1 VNSKFPDGD
10 LAITLWAALGDAYAA
25 MAAHATADAARHGFS
40 LAEIAVLGVLQRHG
54 PMLLGELQRH
64 VAVSSGGATFLVDR
78 LEGKGLVRR
87 RGCADDRRATYAAL
101 TPKGV
106 RALTKVLPK
115 HTKAIRQ
122 AAAGLSGKRQRVVTA
137 LLRELADAAAS
148 SPNNRRGGDKTR
160 RSRTD

>member
-1 VNSKFPDGD
+1 MNAKAPDD
-10 LAITLWAALGDAYAA
+10 IAIALWAALGDAYAA
-25 MAAHATADAARHGFS
+25 MSAHATADAARHGFS
-40 LAEIAVLGVLQRHG
+40 LAEIAVLGVLHRHG

-87 RGCADDRRATYAAL
+87 RGCDDDRRATFASL

-106 RALTKVLPK
+106 RALTKILPK
-115 HTKAIRQ
+115 HTKAIRK
-122 AAAGLSGKRQRVVTA
+122 AAAGLSGKRQRA
-137 LLRELADAAAS
+137 AALLLRELADAAS
-148 SPNNRRGGDKTR
+148 SRRDGDKIR